1 MKNIRGVFIKWK
13 EGKVYQEGIMD
24 ISISIQNAY
33 SNDFI
38 GSCIFI
44 LILLISVGVF
54 IFIKKW
60 KNIQIEKEIIN
71 SYYKIF
77 NNTLWK

>member
-1 MKNIRGVFIKWK
+1 
-13 EGKVYQEGIMD
+13 MD

-54 IFIKKW
+54 IFIKK
-60 KNIQIEKEIIN
+60 
-71 SYYKIF
+71 
-77 NNTLWK
+77 